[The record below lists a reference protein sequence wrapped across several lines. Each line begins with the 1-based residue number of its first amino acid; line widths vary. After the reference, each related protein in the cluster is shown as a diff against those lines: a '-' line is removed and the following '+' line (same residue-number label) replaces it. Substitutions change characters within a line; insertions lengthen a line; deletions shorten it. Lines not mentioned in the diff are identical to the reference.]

1 MAGKAK
7 VGDEEVEA
15 YPSEEQGI
23 EPEPKSSEEEKDEM
37 ETGEKEEDVY
47 SEEGREKLEEDAEID
62 TWEEGFM
69 EGAEHKGEQGMCA
82 HCRKVLSQGKD
93 KIVEKEVKG
102 RVLWFCS
109 DECASKGPR
118 FKVEG

>member
-1 MAGKAK
+1 MAEKEKNEG
-7 VGDEEVEA
+7 EEIEA

-23 EPEPKSSEEEKDEM
+23 QKKETREEIEEGM
-37 ETGEKEEDVY
+37 EEGDKEADVY
-47 SEEGREKLEEDAEID
+47 SEEGREKLEENDEISS
-62 TWEEGFM
+62 WEEGFM

-82 HCRKVLSQGKD
+82 HCRKVLDQEKD
-93 KIVEKEVKG
+93 SIVEKEIKG

-109 DECASKGPR
+109 EDCARKGPR